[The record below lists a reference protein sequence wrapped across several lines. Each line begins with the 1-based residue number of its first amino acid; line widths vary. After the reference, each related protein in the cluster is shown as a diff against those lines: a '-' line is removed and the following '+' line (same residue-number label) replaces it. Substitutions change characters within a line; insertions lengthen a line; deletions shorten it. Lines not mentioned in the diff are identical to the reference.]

1 MIRKDI
7 RGGVVSTVAGSEVSF
22 IATASREIKEAT
34 VDGQPIKVIGQEMLT
49 SAMPV
54 EDSIVKEF
62 QWIDNYELTAKRP
75 MQLKIRAKTDE
86 APSLYCP
93 TLENKQVVME
103 KDVLTF
109 WGPAIAVLVAL
120 ITGLMFG
127 IYPARRAAK
136 LDPIEALR
144 RL

>member
-1 MIRKDI
+1 
-7 RGGVVSTVAGSEVSF
+7 
-22 IATASREIKEAT
+22 
-34 VDGQPIKVIGQEMLT
+34 
-49 SAMPV
+49 
-54 EDSIVKEF
+54 
-62 QWIDNYELTAKRP
+62 
-75 MQLKIRAKTDE
+75 
-86 APSLYCP
+86 
-93 TLENKQVVME
+93 ME
-103 KDVLTF
+103 KDVLTFEVNASQITF